1 MIAIEYLSRLVST
14 KCVTCSLDFDESK
27 LTWIRN
33 RQHND
38 IFYHTNTHQE
48 SAASLISATAL
59 GNVCFVKFNYLFLI
73 SPFYNATNFLAWP
86 ENFFAGVIH
95 INQSFFEQS

>member
-1 MIAIEYLSRLVST
+1 MVAIEYLSRLVST
-14 KCVTCSLDFDESK
+14 KCNFDESK

-33 RQHND
+33 RQHDD

-48 SAASLISATAL
+48 SAASLIFATAL
-59 GNVCFVKFNYLFLI
+59 GNVCSVKLNYLFLI

-95 INQSFFEQS
+95 INQSFFVQS